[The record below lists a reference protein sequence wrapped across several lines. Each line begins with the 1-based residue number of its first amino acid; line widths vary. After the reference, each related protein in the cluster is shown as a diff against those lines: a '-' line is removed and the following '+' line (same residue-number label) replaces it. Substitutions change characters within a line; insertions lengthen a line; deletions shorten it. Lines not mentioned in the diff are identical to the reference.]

1 LIVLIKKDAWVLI
14 KKIILKP
21 EQRANNLPEATK
33 KVPLLLLVKG
43 NLLSDAEVGQEV
55 EVKTLTGRIESGT
68 LIEVNPSY
76 MHNYGRYMP
85 EIQQIDRILKSE
97 LYGCDENE

>member
-1 LIVLIKKDAWVLI
+1 MIKKGNWVLI
-14 KKIILKP
+14 KKIILQP

-33 KVPLLLLVKG
+33 KVPLLLWVKG
-43 NLLSDAEVGQEV
+43 NLLTDGEIGQEV

-76 MHNYGRYMP
+76 MHNYGKFMP
-85 EIQQIDRILKSE
+85 EIQQIDKILKSE

>member
-1 LIVLIKKDAWVLI
+1 LIVLIKKDNWVLI
-14 KKIILKP
+14 KKIILQP

-33 KVPLLLLVKG
+33 KVPLLLWVKG
-43 NLLSDAEVGQEV
+43 NLLTDGEIGQEV

-68 LIEVNPSY
+68 LVEVNPSY
-76 MHNYGRYMP
+76 MHNYGKFMP
-85 EIQQIDRILKSE
+85 EIQQIDKILKSE

>member
-1 LIVLIKKDAWVLI
+1 LIVLIKKDSWVLI
-14 KKIILKP
+14 KKIILQP

-33 KVPLLLLVKG
+33 KVPLLLWVKG
-43 NLLSDAEVGQEV
+43 NLLTDGEIGQEV

-68 LIEVNPSY
+68 LVEVNPSY
-76 MHNYGRYMP
+76 MHNYGKFMP
-85 EIQQIDRILKSE
+85 EIQQIDKILKSE